1 MGGSLHAALQS
12 AILVETGRIEFRWPG
27 LSPSMWS
34 KLQADAAMADRIEFV
49 GDALVRS
56 VIALGV
62 YNRFPAATPHFY
74 TVSLMT
80 IIG

>member
-1 MGGSLHAALQS
+1 MGGTLHAALQS

-34 KLQADAAMADRIEFV
+34 KLQADAATADRIEFV

-56 VIALGV
+56 VIALEV
-62 YNRFPAATPHFY
+62 YNRFPTATPHLY
-74 TVSLMT
+74 TVSFT
-80 IIG
+80 GIAG